1 MSGKKIAQVLFAA
14 SAAWSMLIPSA
25 AALATT
31 ADDVVTPD
39 RPMISDGSFSRR
51 DDFAIRYSLDDLL

>member
-14 SAAWSMLIPSA
+14 SAAVSMLIPSA

-31 ADDVVTPD
+31 ADEVVTPD
-39 RPMISDGSFSRR
+39 RPMISTDR
-51 DDFAIRYSLDDLL
+51 SLEETISQ